1 MHATS
6 RSQVTNHPFQTNVF
20 RLLRLFLLSGWALFL
35 LSMLTAAGPQPPR
48 AKSIQELKAFYET
61 NCTRC
66 HGRDGSA
73 RSPEGKKLGGMD
85 FSQAAKDFRAMNG
98 PASERELRAMSLT
111 IQKGI
116 FFGLTMPGWKH
127 QLSEEDTT
135 LMVREILLKAESGK
149 VITPVRELNASK

>member
-1 MHATS
+1 
-6 RSQVTNHPFQTNVF
+6 
-20 RLLRLFLLSGWALFL
+20 
-35 LSMLTAAGPQPPR
+35 
-48 AKSIQELKAFYET
+48 
-61 NCTRC
+61 
-66 HGRDGSA
+66 
-73 RSPEGKKLGGMD
+73 MD